1 MAGTPSVPGGTG
13 GGAPINS
20 GTPTPSSGGPAWKN
34 QAKNAGTGQAENSV
48 GQAKKQ
54 LAGAK
59 QQANTVKHAA
69 GVGTKDAARKETPR
83 EHRDN
88 QGSQQYHDD
97 IRQKEINDKAKAKQV
112 ESVGKIGKEAGKQV
126 GGGYGA
132 VIGGVGAAVEEGGKM
147 MNEGA
152 HYRAEK
158 EHAFGDAVTGD
169 IKDYQAAEERREK
182 AEKEHRDFQKNAP
195 KQFVTNVAKG
205 AIDGATKGESEA
217 VTTPAADIINGN
229 GSAGQNAAKLAA
241 GGAGM
246 SSESD
251 SGNDEP
257 EIGANGDSDK
267 EGLAGDLADDSK
279 DGDKKDDDKKSAK
292 DDLVG
297 GDTNPEKERKEKEKN
312 QDKYITDNDRKDPTG
327 DMQPKGKKDKQKG
340 PLEKAKAALK
350 AAALAFKL
358 FIMTQVLMLAMKI
371 AALVAQ
377 LFSFLAN
384 ALAAIIQVATAIAT
398 AIGVAVATVV
408 MGGLALIIGVAVA
421 VAAVV
426 VGGSEDPGEYTGLPC
441 VEQEDWDALDL
452 EYLDTGDA
460 DEAKMISAKIVY
472 GVLRQL
478 GFDNNNIAGILT
490 NFEAESGIDSTKL
503 ENNMNSNSWSD
514 GSWSYSDVYKHA
526 DEEGNP
532 QWHAEYGVMLDSPA
546 GEDTTMSENRY
557 LFSQSLYKAISIN
570 ADIGSASSRFG
581 VTYGATGSTGGSY
594 AQQFVNVYGVAFNK
608 PSYIEEDF
616 GFEDIR
622 NTVSG
627 RIVTYIDMSEVGT
640 CGENTFEIKGIVDV
654 YDSSGQKYTL
664 SNQTLTNGTSFNIGP
679 EVGTASMESKWG
691 TNYPAHLVGQSYKSD
706 WMYCAGGLYIRSFEN
721 YSVAERF
728 DSDRV
733 DYGHD
738 MDVTGPDGVGSDDD
752 SDSDSDEEAKDVTY
766 TYSDGTVVTVLASE
780 WDGFLADNLI
790 WGYCDE
796 HKCSGIHQFK
806 ANAPSTYWNPTWS
819 YWCVEAWHAQWTNTS
834 DYFDE
839 NGFQVDVVES
849 VYHLCRHTVQK
860 TGGNNYSVFTHDGYR
875 LYGGFKDSGGYK
887 TYNPSGYSSRSVA
900 MSAFNRNYGND
911 YVDLDNLKEYNM
923 LAVSDVT
930 QLGPHRVHIP
940 HLSQFRLWSTDDE
953 SVYEYWAGLGDS
965 PAESGAIN
973 YRGVGLGQLTNGRFC
988 GSQGQDLHSELST
1001 SGYRGATTADSSQ
1014 QAMRNCHT
1022 EADGTIK
1029 QYSWINPA
1037 LKNSGLYN
1045 YAKARG
1051 KPWYNIEIQLQYYL
1065 DEEEGDAKA
1074 EWMIDWSVG
1083 REPDAT
1089 DAAKI
1094 FLAVWE
1100 MDRLNQ
1106 TEGALE
1112 VAETLPSWMVE
1123 SHSANAP
1130 YWIDQCASWLASRD
1144 YSRSMSES
1152 IVQAAKATSD
1162 RGTDRAEEVGYCAS
1176 PSHGNT
1182 DIAHAAALIA
1192 WDNHDDA
1199 KNTPG
1204 TQVFVCVR
1212 NNVFEASEN
1221 GYHTQFGTWPNPR
1234 HTYQSCDV
1242 TAATAIRWGGG
1253 DDDYPGYSCKV
1264 QLQYLKSHQDKWM
1277 QVTYDSIQPGDIM
1290 IRSDAEVGHTRVYVG
1305 EEVIEEV
1312 WPELKGQGYVIVE
1325 GSLDEHSP
1333 WMSKPDQGY
1342 DSSFMVFRN
1351 IQPEADSKWKDI
1363 NICDGASMHM
1373 AGTAHSPT
1381 G

>member
-13 GGAPINS
+13 GGAPMNS

-34 QAKNAGTGQAENSV
+34 QAKNAGVDQDGKLS

-54 LAGAK
+54 LSGAK

-97 IRQKEINDKAKAKQV
+97 IRQQEINQKAKGKQV
-112 ESVGKIGKEAGKQV
+112 ESVGKVGKEAGKQV
-126 GGGYGA
+126 GGAYGA
-132 VIGGVGAAVEEGGKM
+132 IIGGAGAAVEEGGKM

-205 AIDGATKGESEA
+205 AIDGATKGESESI
-217 VTTPAADIINGN
+217 TTPAADIINGE
-229 GSAGQNAAKLAA
+229 GSTGQNAAKLAA

-246 SSESD
+246 SSESG

-257 EIGANGDSDK
+257 EIGAGGDSDK
-267 EGLAGDLADDSK
+267 EGLAGELTGDSGDSK
-279 DGDKKDDDKKSAK
+279 DGDKKDEDKKGAK
-292 DDLVG
+292 DELIG

-327 DMQPKGKKDKQKG
+327 DMMPKGKKEKKKG

-358 FIMTQVLMLAMKI
+358 FMMTQILMLAMKV

-384 ALAAIIQVATAIAT
+384 AIAAIIQVATAIAT

-408 MGGLALIIGVAVA
+408 MGGLALIVGVAVA

-503 ENNMNSNSWSD
+503 ENNANADSWEG
-514 GSWSYSDVYKHA
+514 GSWPYSDVYEHA

-557 LFSQSLYKAISIN
+557 LYSKSLYEAISKN
-570 ADIGSASSRFG
+570 ADIGSASSRFA
-581 VTYGATGSTGGSY
+581 VSYGFNGGSSGCPTY

-608 PSYIEEDF
+608 PPYIEEDY

-622 NTVSG
+622 NTISG
-627 RIVTYIDMSEVGT
+627 KVVTSVNTSNVGT
-640 CGENTFEIKGIVDV
+640 GGVNTFDISGSVDI
-654 YDSSGQKYTL
+654 YDSNGQKYTDTQDL
-664 SNQTLTNGTSFNIGP
+664 SSDIAFNMGP
-679 EVGTASMESKWG
+679 EVGTASMESIWG
-691 TNYPAHLVGQSYKSD
+691 SDHPAHLDGQSYKSD
-706 WMYCAGGLYIRSFEN
+706 WMYCAGGLYIRSFDN

-733 DYGHD
+733 DYGYD
-738 MDVTGPDGVGSDDD
+738 TEVTGPDGVGDSTDDGT
-752 SDSDSDEEAKDVTY
+752 DEPRSDVTY
-766 TYSDGTVVTVLASE
+766 TYADGTTVTVRAE
-780 WDGFLADNLI
+780 DWDGFLADNLI

-796 HKCSGIHQFK
+796 HQCSGIHQFK

-819 YWCVEAWHAQWTNTS
+819 YWCVESWHAQWTNTS
-834 DYFDE
+834 DYYIETIDGLE
-839 NGFQVDVVES
+839 QVDVEES
-849 VYHLCRHTVQK
+849 AYHSCRHAVYT
-860 TGGNNYSVFTHDGYR
+860 DGSAVE
-875 LYGGFKDSGGYK
+875 KGGYVREGSYDRYIV
-887 TYNPSGYSSRSVA
+887 TGYTGSRNVSSGSYNVD
-900 MSAFNRNYGND
+900 YGND
-911 YVDLDNLKEYNM
+911 AVDLEHLKDYNA
-923 LAVSDVT
+923 LTVGNVT

-940 HLSQFRLWSTDDE
+940 HLSQFRLWATDDQ

-965 PAESGAIN
+965 PAASGAIN

-1022 EADGTIK
+1022 EADGSIR
-1029 QYSWINPA
+1029 QLSWINPA
-1037 LKNSGLYN
+1037 VKNAGLYN
-1045 YAKARG
+1045 YAKSRG
-1051 KPWYNIEIQLQYYL
+1051 KPWYDIEIQLQYYL
-1065 DEEEGDAKA
+1065 DEEEGDVKA

-1100 MDRLNQ
+1100 MSKSNQ

-1112 VAETLPSWMVE
+1112 AAETLPSAMVE

-1212 NNVFEASEN
+1212 NNVFEVSEN

-1234 HTYQSCDV
+1234 HTYQSCDI
-1242 TAATAIRWGGG
+1242 TAATSVRWGGG

-1290 IRSDAEVGHTRVYVG
+1290 IYSEGNSGHTRVYVG
-1305 EEVIEEV
+1305 KEVIEEV

-1333 WMSKPDQGY
+1333 WMSKADPGY
-1342 DSSFMVFRN
+1342 DSTFMVFRN

-1363 NICDGASMHM
+1363 NICDGASMHT

>member
-13 GGAPINS
+13 GGAPMNS

-34 QAKNAGTGQAENSV
+34 QAKNAGAGQDGKPS

-54 LAGAK
+54 LSGVK
-59 QQANTVKHAA
+59 QQADTVKHAA

-83 EHRDN
+83 EHREN

-97 IRQKEINDKAKAKQV
+97 IRQQEINQKAKGKQV
-112 ESVGKIGKEAGKQV
+112 ESAGKVGKEVGKQV

-132 VIGGVGAAVEEGGKM
+132 VIGGASAAVEEGGKM

-182 AEKEHRDFQKNAP
+182 AEADHKDFQKNAP
-195 KQFVTNVAKG
+195 KRFVTNVAKG
-205 AIDGATKGESEA
+205 AIDGATRGESES
-217 VTTPAADIINGN
+217 VTTPAADIINGD
-229 GSAGQNAAKLAA
+229 GSTGQNAANLAA
-241 GGAGM
+241 GAAGM
-246 SSESD
+246 SAD
-251 SGNDEP
+251 SADDGLD
-257 EIGANGDSDK
+257 IGGDK
-267 EGLAGDLADDSK
+267 ESEKDGLAGELTGGSDDSK
-279 DGDKKDDDKKSAK
+279 DGDKKDEDKKGAK
-292 DDLVG
+292 DDLIG

-312 QDKYITDNDRKDPTG
+312 QDKYITDNDRKDPTE
-327 DMQPKGKKDKQKG
+327 DMMPKGKKEKKKG

-358 FIMTQVLMLAMKI
+358 FMMTQILMIAMKI

-377 LFSFLAN
+377 LLSFLAN
-384 ALAAIIQVATAIAT
+384 AIAAIIQIATAIAT

-408 MGGLALIIGVAVA
+408 MGGLALLVGVAVA

-452 EYLDTGDA
+452 AYLDTGDS
-460 DEAKMISAKIVY
+460 DEAKMISAKIIY

-478 GFDNNNIAGILT
+478 GFDNNNIAGVLT
-490 NFEAESGIDSTKL
+490 NFEGESGIDSTKL
-503 ENNMNSNSWSD
+503 ENNVNADSWEG
-514 GSWSYSDVYKHA
+514 GSWPYSDVYEHA

-546 GEDTTMSENRY
+546 GEDAEMSENRY
-557 LFSQSLYKAISIN
+557 LYSQSLYQAIRLN
-570 ADIGSASSRFG
+570 ADIGSASSRFA
-581 VTYGATGSTGGSY
+581 VFYGFNGGSTSCPTY

-608 PSYIEEDF
+608 PPYIEEDY

-622 NTVSG
+622 NTISG
-627 RIVTYIDMSEVGT
+627 KVVTGINTSNVGT
-640 CGENTFEIKGIVDV
+640 AGTNTFSISGSVDV
-654 YDSSGQKYTL
+654 YDSNGQKYTTTESL
-664 SNQTLTNGTSFNIGP
+664 SSSATYNMGP
-679 EVGTASMESKWG
+679 EVGTASMESNWG

-706 WMYCAGGLYIRSFEN
+706 WMYCAGGLYIRSFDN

-733 DYGHD
+733 DYGYD
-738 MDVTGPDGVGSDDD
+738 LSDGDPEN
-752 SDSDSDEEAKDVTY
+752 DEALDLDEPREDVTY
-766 TYSDGTVVTVLASE
+766 TYSDGTVVTVPADE
-780 WDGFLADNLI
+780 WSGFLADNLI

-796 HKCSGIHQFK
+796 HDCSGIHQFK

-834 DYFDE
+834 DYFIETIDGLE
-839 NGFQVDVVES
+839 QVDVVES
-849 VYHLCRHTVQK
+849 AYHLCRHTVQ
-860 TGGNNYSVFTHDGYR
+860 TVGENAYAEFSF
-875 LYGGFKDSGGYK
+875 YGGFKDSGGYDV
-887 TYNPSGYSSRSVA
+887 YDPSGYPGRSVN
-900 MSAFNRNYGND
+900 SGAFNKNYGED
-911 YVDLDNLKEYNM
+911 EVHLDRLKEYNM

-940 HLSQFRLWSTDDE
+940 HLSNFRLWSTDDQ

-965 PAESGAIN
+965 PAAAGAIN

-988 GSQGQDLHSELST
+988 GMQGQDLHSELST
-1001 SGYRGATTADSSQ
+1001 SGYRGSSAASASQ

-1022 EADGTIK
+1022 EADGSIA

-1037 LKNSGLYN
+1037 VKNAGLYN
-1045 YAKARG
+1045 YAKSRG
-1051 KPWYNIEIQLQYYL
+1051 KPWYDIEIQLQYYL
-1065 DEEEGDAKA
+1065 DEEEGDVKA

-1100 MDRLNQ
+1100 MSVVNKTD
-1106 TEGALE
+1106 GALE
-1112 VAETLPSWMVE
+1112 AAETLPAAMVE
-1123 SHSANAP
+1123 SHSANAAD
-1130 YWIDQCASWLASRD
+1130 WVDQCATWLASRD

-1192 WDNHDDA
+1192 WDNHEDA
-1199 KNTPG
+1199 KITPG

-1212 NNVFEASEN
+1212 NNVFDTSDSA
-1221 GYHTQFGTWPNPR
+1221 YHSNKGTYPAQKYV
-1234 HTYQSCDV
+1234 YQSCDV
-1242 TAATAIRWGGG
+1242 TAATAVRWGGG
-1253 DDDYPGYSCKV
+1253 DDDYPGYACSN
-1264 QLQYLKSHQDKWM
+1264 QLQYLMSHQDKWM

-1290 IRSDAEVGHTRVYVG
+1290 IRSDAAVGHTRVYVG
-1305 EEVIEEV
+1305 KEVIEEV

-1325 GSLDEHSP
+1325 GSLNEHSP
-1333 WMSKPDQGY
+1333 WMSKENPGY
-1342 DSSFMVFRN
+1342 DSTFKVFRN
-1351 IQPEADSKWKDI
+1351 IQPESDSKWKDI
-1363 NICDGASMHM
+1363 NICDGASMHV